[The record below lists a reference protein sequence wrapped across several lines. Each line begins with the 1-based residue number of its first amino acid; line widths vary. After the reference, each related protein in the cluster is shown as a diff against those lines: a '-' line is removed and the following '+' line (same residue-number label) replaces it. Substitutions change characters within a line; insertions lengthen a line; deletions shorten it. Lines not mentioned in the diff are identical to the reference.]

1 MTLWLGIAA
10 IVVAMVIG
18 GITIWAVSRKSPE
31 GSLAD
36 RIPTNVYAV
45 TAGAMTLLMSFTFAA
60 AFAQY
65 TNAQQA
71 VREEASA
78 ILQMYRATAFIGEPL
93 RGELRN
99 NLLCYAT
106 LVSTQEWDELG
117 RGKID
122 LQGPVQ
128 QTMIAMDNA
137 ISSPDGQK
145 LAGSGLS
152 IWETGNTNLATAR
165 QQRFAVVDWNVPPII
180 YFVLITGSLLTLA
193 SLFAFADRT
202 KPGWGHVALIVGP
215 IFVAVAALVV
225 ILFLDSPF
233 IQTPGAVTPEAI
245 EQTVEYIQS
254 DLASRGLDIRPSCPT
269 DTASSSV
276 LKNSS

>member
-1 MTLWLGIAA
+1 MTLGLGIGA
-10 IVVAMVIG
+10 IVLAMVAGALI
-18 GITIWAVSRKSPE
+18 IWFVSRRSPE

-78 ILQMYRATAFIGEPL
+78 ILQMYRATSFIEEPL
-93 RGELRN
+93 QTELRN
-99 NLLCYAT
+99 DLLCYAT
-106 LVSTQEWDELG
+106 LVSTQEWEQLS
-117 RGKID
+117 RGKVD
-122 LQGPVQ
+122 LLGPVQ

-137 ISSPDGQK
+137 ISTPEGQK

-165 QQRFAVVDWNVPPII
+165 EQRFAVVDWSIPPII
-180 YFVLITGSLLTLA
+180 YFVLIVGSLLTLA
-193 SLFAFADRT
+193 SLFAYADRT
-202 KPGWGHVALIVGP
+202 KPGWGHAALIVGP

-225 ILFLDSPF
+225 IIFLDSPF

-245 EQTVEYIQS
+245 EQTVEYIES
-254 DLASRGLDIRPSCPT
+254 DLESRGLSSQPECPT
-269 DTASSSV
+269 DTAEQAV
-276 LKNSS
+276 FG

>member
-1 MTLWLGIAA
+1 MTLWLGITA

-18 GITIWAVSRKSPE
+18 GVVIWAVSRKSPE

-78 ILQMYRATAFIGEPL
+78 ILQMYRATAFIAEPL

-99 NLLCYAT
+99 DLLCYAT
-106 LVSTQEWDELG
+106 LVSTQEWDELS

-152 IWETGNTNLATAR
+152 IWETGNTNLAAAR

-202 KPGWGHVALIVGP
+202 KPGWGHAALIVGP

-225 ILFLDSPF
+225 IVFLDSPF

-245 EQTVEYIQS
+245 EQTVEYIES
-254 DLASRGLDIRPSCPT
+254 DLASRGLNTQPSCPT
-269 DTASSSV
+269 DTATASV
-276 LKNSS
+276 LGKSS

>member
-1 MTLWLGIAA
+1 MTLWFGIAA
-10 IVVAMVIG
+10 ILLAMVLG
-18 GITIWAVSRKSPE
+18 GLVIWIVSRKSPE

-65 TNAQQA
+65 TSAQQA

-78 ILQMYRATAFIGEPL
+78 ILQMYRATAFIAEPL
-93 RGELRN
+93 QTELRN
-99 NLLCYAT
+99 DLLCYAT
-106 LVSTQEWDELG
+106 LVSTQEWEELS
-117 RGKID
+117 RGKVD
-122 LQGPVQ
+122 LLGPVQ

-137 ISSPDGQK
+137 ISSPEGQK
-145 LAGSGLS
+145 LAGNGLS
-152 IWETGNTNLATAR
+152 IWESGNTNLAAAR
-165 QQRFAVVDWNVPPII
+165 EQRFAVVDWNVPPII

-202 KPGWGHVALIVGP
+202 KPGWGHAALIVGP

-225 ILFLDSPF
+225 IIFLDSPF

-245 EQTVEYIQS
+245 EQTVEYIQK
-254 DLASRGLDIRPSCPT
+254 DLQSRGQSSTPACPT
-269 DTASSSV
+269 DTPENAV
-276 LKNSS
+276 LE

>member
-10 IVVAMVIG
+10 IILAMLIGAIAIWVI
-18 GITIWAVSRKSPE
+18 SRKSPE

-60 AFAQY
+60 AFSQY
-65 TNAQQA
+65 TNAQAA

-78 ILQMYRATAFIGEPL
+78 ILQMYRATSFIAEPL
-93 RGELRN
+93 QTELRN
-99 NLLCYAT
+99 DLLCYAT
-106 LVSTQEWDELG
+106 LVSTQEWDELS

-122 LQGPVQ
+122 LTGPVP

-137 ISSPDGQK
+137 ISTPEGQK

-165 QQRFAVVDWNVPPII
+165 EQRFAVVDWSVPPII
-180 YFVLITGSLLTLA
+180 YFVLIVGSLLTLA
-193 SLFAFADRT
+193 SLLAYADRT
-202 KPGWGHVALIVGP
+202 KPGWGHAALIIGP

-225 ILFLDSPF
+225 IVFLDSPF

-245 EQTVEYIQS
+245 EQTIDYIQQ
-254 DLASRGLDIRPSCPT
+254 DLQSRGLSSTPTCPT
-269 DTASSSV
+269 DTAGNAV
-276 LKNSS
+276 FG

>member
-1 MTLWLGIAA
+1 MTLWFGIAA
-10 IVVAMVIG
+10 ILVAMLVG
-18 GITIWAVSRKSPE
+18 GVTIWAVSRKSPE

-71 VREEASA
+71 VRAEASA
-78 ILQMYRATAFIGEPL
+78 ILQMYRATAFIAEPL
-93 RGELRN
+93 QSDLRN
-99 NLLCYAT
+99 DLLCYAT
-106 LVSTQEWDELG
+106 LVSTQEWAELS
-117 RGKID
+117 RGKVD

-137 ISSPDGQK
+137 ISSPEGQK

-152 IWETGNTNLATAR
+152 IWETGNANLATAR
-165 QQRFAVVDWNVPPII
+165 EQRFAVVDWNVPPII

-202 KPGWGHVALIVGP
+202 KPGWGHAALIVGP
-215 IFVAVAALVV
+215 VFVAVAALVV

-254 DLASRGLDIRPSCPT
+254 DLESRGLSSRPSCPT
-269 DTASSSV
+269 DTSDQV
-276 LKNSS
+276 VFG

>member
-1 MTLWLGIAA
+1 VTLWFGIAA
-10 IVVAMVIG
+10 ILLAMFVGGLVI
-18 GITIWAVSRKSPE
+18 WVVSRRSPE

-60 AFAQY
+60 AFGQY

-78 ILQMYRATAFIGEPL
+78 ILQMYRATAFIAEPL
-93 RGELRN
+93 QTELRN
-99 NLLCYAT
+99 DLLCYAT
-106 LVSTQEWDELG
+106 LVSTQEWDQLS
-117 RGKID
+117 RGEVD
-122 LQGPVQ
+122 LLGPVQ

-137 ISSPDGQK
+137 ISSPEGQK
-145 LAGSGLS
+145 LAGNGLS
-152 IWETGNTNLATAR
+152 IWESGNTNLAAAR
-165 QQRFAVVDWNVPPII
+165 EQRFAVVDWNVPPII

-193 SLFAFADRT
+193 SLFAFADST
-202 KPGWGHVALIVGP
+202 KPGWGHAALIVGP

-225 ILFLDSPF
+225 IMFLDSPF

-245 EQTVEYIQS
+245 EQTIQYIEQ
-254 DLASRGLDIRPSCPT
+254 DLQSRGQSSAPACPT
-269 DTASSSV
+269 DAPGSRV
-276 LKNSS
+276 FG

>member
-10 IVVAMVIG
+10 IILAMLIGAIAIWVI
-18 GITIWAVSRKSPE
+18 SRKSPE

-60 AFAQY
+60 AFSQY
-65 TNAQQA
+65 TNAQEA
-71 VREEASA
+71 VRQEASA
-78 ILQMYRATAFIGEPL
+78 ILQMYRATSFIAEPL
-93 RGELRN
+93 QTELRN
-99 NLLCYAT
+99 DLLCYAT
-106 LVSTQEWDELG
+106 LVSTQEWDELS
-117 RGKID
+117 RGKVD
-122 LQGPVQ
+122 LTGPVP

-137 ISSPDGQK
+137 ISTPEGQK

-165 QQRFAVVDWNVPPII
+165 EQRFAVVDWSVPPII
-180 YFVLITGSLLTLA
+180 YFVLIVGSLLTLA
-193 SLFAFADRT
+193 SLLAYADRT
-202 KPGWGHVALIVGP
+202 KPGWGHAALIIGP

-225 ILFLDSPF
+225 IVFLDSPF

-245 EQTVEYIQS
+245 EQTIDYIQQ
-254 DLASRGLDIRPSCPT
+254 DLQSRGLSSTPTCPT
-269 DTASSSV
+269 DTADNAV
-276 LKNSS
+276 FG

>member
-1 MTLWLGIAA
+1 MTLWFGIAA
-10 IVVAMVIG
+10 ILLAMVLG
-18 GITIWAVSRKSPE
+18 GLVIWIVSRKSPE

-65 TNAQQA
+65 TSAQQA

-78 ILQMYRATAFIGEPL
+78 ILQMYRATAFIAEPL
-93 RGELRN
+93 QTELRN
-99 NLLCYAT
+99 DLLCYAT
-106 LVSTQEWDELG
+106 LVSTQEWEELS
-117 RGKID
+117 RGKVD
-122 LQGPVQ
+122 LLGPVQ

-137 ISSPDGQK
+137 ISSPEGQK
-145 LAGSGLS
+145 LAGNGLS
-152 IWETGNTNLATAR
+152 IWESGNTNLAAAR
-165 QQRFAVVDWNVPPII
+165 EQRFAVVDWNVPPII

-202 KPGWGHVALIVGP
+202 KPGWGHAALIVGP

-225 ILFLDSPF
+225 IIFLDSPF

-245 EQTVEYIQS
+245 EQTIEYIQQ
-254 DLASRGLDIRPSCPT
+254 DLQSRGLSSTPSCPT
-269 DTASSSV
+269 DTPEKAV
-276 LKNSS
+276 FG